1 MQELVEKSFR
11 DIFEFIHGSQSI
23 KFSGNYDEPP
33 INAEFQK
40 SKVAIRKHYF
50 RDNAFY
56 SHMELDDFQRLREGI
71 FEELKKSLDYY
82 LKGLG

>member
-11 DIFEFIHGSQSI
+11 ELFEFLHGAKSI
-23 KFSGNYDEPP
+23 KFSGKYEEPL
-33 INAEFQK
+33 INHEFLW
-40 SKVAIRKHYF
+40 SKIAIRKHYF

-56 SHMELDDFQRLREGI
+56 SHIELDDFQRLREGI

>member
-1 MQELVEKSFR
+1 M
-11 DIFEFIHGSQSI
+11 FEFLHGAKSPHLTGKYEVPLI
-23 KFSGNYDEPP
+23 NDE
-33 INAEFQK
+33 FLK
-40 SKVAIRKHYF
+40 SKLAIRKHYF